1 MDYADQ
7 TGAPMLVVTD
17 ADRYEI
23 YDRRRGLDLPTGR
36 DRTSGGDQVVSFRL
50 VSILLTPCRLDGN
63 IEA

>member
-23 YDRRRGLDLPTGR
+23 YDRRRGLDFDTMLCGR
-36 DRTSGGDQVVSFRL
+36 FQLTQFEPAAGPVLD
-50 VSILLTPCRLDGN
+50 LLRPQR
-63 IEA
+63 